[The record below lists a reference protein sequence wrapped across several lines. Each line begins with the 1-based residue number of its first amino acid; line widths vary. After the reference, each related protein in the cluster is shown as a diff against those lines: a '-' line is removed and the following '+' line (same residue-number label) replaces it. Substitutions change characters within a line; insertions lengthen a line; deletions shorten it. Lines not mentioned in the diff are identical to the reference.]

1 VENKF
6 ATKDGEALPVI
17 CPNSSLDMGAA
28 QPFTA
33 APATQWFA
41 VYTAHRHEKRV
52 SELLLEREVE
62 TVLPLYKI
70 SRKWKKRAPVV
81 VELPLFPCYLFVN
94 ISRTA
99 RGKVLGVPGVL
110 SIVGAPNDPWPLRAA
125 EIEALRLG
133 SKMEKVEPH
142 PFLNVGER
150 VRIRTGPMSGVE
162 GILMRRKNGCRFVLT
177 LEVIMRSVA
186 LDVDA
191 GDIEVVDRDEKKVT
205 ALERQSR
212 LC

>member
-1 VENKF
+1 M
-6 ATKDGEALPVI
+6 PVT
-17 CPNSSLDMGAA
+17 CPSSRLDTGVA
-28 QPFTA
+28 QPTA
-33 APATQWFA
+33 AASATQWFA

-52 SELLLEREVE
+52 SELLLERKVE
-62 TVLPLYKI
+62 TVLPLYKV

-94 ISRTA
+94 ISRAA

-133 SKMEKVEPH
+133 SKMEKVERH

-150 VRIRTGPMSGVE
+150 VRIRSGPMSGIE

-177 LEVIMRSVA
+177 LEVIMRSVV

-191 GDIEVVDRDEKKVT
+191 DDIEVVGRYEEKLTANGLGAAGKV
-205 ALERQSR
+205 
-212 LC
+212 C